1 MTLPSLWILLR
12 KILRS
17 GLSDVWAPC
26 VAKLLCCLT
35 LYLWPCEARKVERI
49 WLVEALIL
57 FTASAVF
64 SYGASQLSLVRKGTG

>member
-1 MTLPSLWILLR
+1 MDKMPTLPSLWILLR

-35 LYLWPCEARKVERI
+35 PYLWPCEARRAKSDLAGGGVLPI
-49 WLVEALIL
+49 SALL
-57 FTASAVF
+57 
-64 SYGASQLSLVRKGTG
+64 

>member
-1 MTLPSLWILLR
+1 MDKKPTLPSLWILLR

-35 LYLWPCEARKVERI
+35 PYLWPCEARRAVR
-49 WLVEALIL
+49 LRYSGFFFVL
-57 FTASAVF
+57 SAVF
-64 SYGASQLSLVRKGTG
+64 SYGAFIS